1 MKIPTSSWKRCL
13 VYEEDIYAV
22 VDLIYLR
29 ITLLRVLQDGSWNPL
44 SSVEGKS
51 LLPSSLQ
58 TPTLEKKKKI
68 LKRKRNNNI
77 ELIDLTTDSPP
88 RQLRI
93 ILVE

>member
-1 MKIPTSSWKRCL
+1 
-13 VYEEDIYAV
+13 
-22 VDLIYLR
+22 
-29 ITLLRVLQDGSWNPL
+29 
-44 SSVEGKS
+44 VEGKS